1 MKLTA
6 NITLDELTKSQVA
19 ERKGINNNPNPTQIE
34 NLKALAVN
42 ILQPVRSEFDKPLII
57 SSGFRCAEL
66 CIEIGS
72 KITSEHCADNKS
84 AAADFEIP
92 GIDNKVLAQWI
103 RDNLIWNQLILEF
116 YKDIWNQLILEFYKE
131 GEPSSGWVHCS
142 YSTDLNKKESL
153 IAYRE
158 DGKVKYKPWS

>member
-6 NITLDELTKSQVA
+6 NITLDEMTKSDIA
-19 ERKGINNNPNPTQIE
+19 ERKGINNNPSPKQID

-57 SSGFRCAEL
+57 RSGFRCAEL
-66 CIEIGS
+66 NIEIGS
-72 KITSEHCADNKS
+72 SINSEHCADNKS

-92 GIDNKVLAQWI
+92 GIDNKVLAKWI
-103 RDNLIWNQLILEF
+103 RDNLIWDQI
-116 YKDIWNQLILEFYKE
+116 ILEFYKE

-142 YSTDLNKKESL
+142 YSSDLNRKQSL

-158 DGKVKYKPWS
+158 DGKVKYKPW

>member
-6 NITLDELTKSQVA
+6 NITLDELTKSQTA
-19 ERKGINNNPNPTQIE
+19 ERKGINNNPSPEQIE

-42 ILQPVRSEFDKPLII
+42 VLQTIIYKFDKPLII

-72 KITSEHCADNKS
+72 SVNSQHVADDEA

-92 GIDNKVLAQWI
+92 GVDNRELARWI
-103 RDNLIWNQLILEF
+103 RDNLEVDQGILEF
-116 YKDIWNQLILEFYKE
+116 YKD
-131 GEPSSGWVHCS
+131 GEPTSGWIHCS
-142 YSTDLNKKESL
+142 YSRNKNRQQWL
-153 IAYRE
+153 RAMRE
-158 DGKVKYKPWS
+158 DGKVNYKPWLE

>member
-6 NITLDELTKSQVA
+6 NISLDELIKSQVA
-19 ERKGINNNPNPTQIE
+19 ERKGINNNPSPMQIE
-34 NLKALAVN
+34 NLKALAIN
-42 ILQPVRSEFDKPLII
+42 ILQPIRSEFRQATYYFFGI
-57 SSGFRCAEL
+57 SYSSEL

-92 GIDNKVLAQWI
+92 GIDNKELAQWI

-116 YKDIWNQLILEFYKE
+116 YKE
-131 GEPSSGWVHCS
+131 GEPSSAAGSIVQ
-142 YSTDLNKKESL
+142 LFIGLK
-153 IAYRE
+153 
-158 DGKVKYKPWS
+158 

>member
-6 NITLDELTKSQVA
+6 NISLDELIKSQVA
-19 ERKGINNNPNPTQIE
+19 ERKGINNNPSPMQIE
-34 NLKALAVN
+34 NLKALAIN
-42 ILQPVRSEFDKPLII
+42 ILQPIRSHFDRPLII

-92 GIDNKVLAQWI
+92 GIDNKELAQWI
-103 RDNLIWNQLILEF
+103 RDNLIWNQLFL
-116 YKDIWNQLILEFYKE
+116 
-131 GEPSSGWVHCS
+131 SSTKRENHHQGGS
-142 YSTDLNKKESL
+142 
-153 IAYRE
+153 IA
-158 DGKVKYKPWS
+158 VIHQI